1 MSNSE
6 KMPKNTELS
15 EGRNETKGAQTAK
28 ELKSLAA
35 NKSEQKVDKADA
47 GQVDKATAIQS
58 ARETIETQAS
68 SKAEKQDMPQETAE
82 TETTPEAAGET
93 TPESQDKD
101 QERSQEVEA
110 KEKAEKSAERSQE
123 KKAAK
128 SNNKRKKQQVYQKT
142 MQDVQRHLSPAQRR
156 FSKFAHARPVE
167 FVSEVLEETI
177 LRLSFIWGGVIG
189 ALVLGGG
196 VYITARI
203 IGFELSG
210 SEFTLGLLLGGLVGF
225 VLERLIGLFRHKR
238 A

>member
-1 MSNSE
+1 MSHPE
-6 KMPKNTELS
+6 KMHKNAELS

-28 ELKSLAA
+28 ELKALAA
-35 NKSEQKVDKADA
+35 DKPEQKVDKADA
-47 GQVDKATAIQS
+47 SQVDKAAAIQS

-68 SKAEKQDMPQETAE
+68 NKAEKQDMAQETAE
-82 TETTPEAAGET
+82 TETTPEAANET
-93 TPESQDKD
+93 SPESQNKD

-123 KKAAK
+123 KKAVRT
-128 SNNKRKKQQVYQKT
+128 NNKRKKQQVYQKT
-142 MQDVQRHLSPAQRR
+142 MQDVQRNLSPAQRR

-177 LRLSFIWGGVIG
+177 LRPSFIWGGVIG
-189 ALVLGGG
+189 AFILGGG
-196 VYITARI
+196 VYITARV

-210 SEFTLGLLLGGLVGF
+210 SEFTLGLLLGGLIGF